1 MGWRHTSFDDK
12 TRLPWTQNSPKSS
25 LFDIV
30 WLSAG
35 TAKRFQWIDEKMQ
48 FSATANRERQE
59 VNTLTRIG
67 QDPQQKGWGM
77 KISQFGLTYSIRSQ
91 CHEYSVALWKSV
103 RFKPR
108 KSWVQIQARYTK
120 DFKNLFAVSAA
131 HRSLQDIEQIMQVLD
146 SWWDLSVYKLLALT
160 AV

>member
-1 MGWRHTSFDDK
+1 
-12 TRLPWTQNSPKSS
+12 
-25 LFDIV
+25 
-30 WLSAG
+30 
-35 TAKRFQWIDEKMQ
+35 MQ